1 MRLTQHEML
10 RGLGFLKREI
20 QAQTT
25 AIGSLP
31 RQEFRLFMFT
41 PQSAKLWQFLFFK
54 WTIPDIGVRQK
65 QTIV

>member
-31 RQEFRLFMFT
+31 RREFRLFMFT
-41 PQSAKLWQFLFFK
+41 PQSAKWWQLFFK